1 MLAKKTFCN
10 LPHEKQRKIVD
21 VAIQEFAT
29 RGYQKASINTMIA
42 SLGIAKGSIYQ
53 YFENKEG
60 LFRYIF
66 EYGVRLLKDNVHQ
79 TEGAASPEQDTFTK
93 IQIFFSSAI
102 EFVKKYP
109 LIFRL
114 YLRTVFESD
123 LPFKQELVSRI
134 HLFSLAYLVPL
145 LEEGKARGD
154 IRADCRPRLAA
165 FMIMAIIDRF
175 VQSYLWAYPDPA
187 SDSGLA
193 PSSSSPS
200 FWLRPEDMDQDLR
213 ELIEILKRGLKA
225 RPGEGREIERMK
237 KEQKVVDNPERCRI
251 YPGNSP
257 EN

>member
-10 LPHEKQRKIVD
+10 LPHEKQRKIIE

-42 SLGIAKGSIYQ
+42 SLGIAKGSMYQ
-53 YFENKEG
+53 YFENKES

-79 TEGAASPEQDTFTK
+79 TESIASPGQDTFTK
-93 IQIFFSSAI
+93 IQTFFSSAI
-102 EFVKKYP
+102 VFVKKYP

-134 HLFSLAYLVPL
+134 HLFSMAYLVPL

-154 IRADCRPRLAA
+154 IRSDCKPQLAA

-175 VQSYLWAYPDPA
+175 LQSYLWAYLDSA
-187 SDSGLA
+187 SDSGS
-193 PSSSSPS
+193 PSSSPS
-200 FWLRPEDMDQDLR
+200 SSPWLRPENLEQDLM
-213 ELIEILKRGLKA
+213 ELMKILERGLKA
-225 RPGEGREIERMK
+225 RPGEEREIERLRTPDA
-237 KEQKVVDNPERCRI
+237 VDNPEGCGMH
-251 YPGNSP
+251 PGNSP